1 MSERKKKKENLS
13 ELKDLNFYFTDD
25 MKQTLFDMVA
35 IQNMLDHEELN
46 YKELKQLEN
55 EKLRL
60 LNHFRE
66 ELQVNNPVEVEI
78 VREFLQMKND
88 ERN

>member
-1 MSERKKKKENLS
+1 MDNNLD
-13 ELKDLNFYFTDD
+13 ELKDLNFYFMDD

-66 ELQVNNPVEVEI
+66 ELQANNPVEVEI

>member
-1 MSERKKKKENLS
+1 MDNNLD

-55 EKLRL
+55 EKFRL

-66 ELQVNNPVEVEI
+66 ELQANNPVEDEI